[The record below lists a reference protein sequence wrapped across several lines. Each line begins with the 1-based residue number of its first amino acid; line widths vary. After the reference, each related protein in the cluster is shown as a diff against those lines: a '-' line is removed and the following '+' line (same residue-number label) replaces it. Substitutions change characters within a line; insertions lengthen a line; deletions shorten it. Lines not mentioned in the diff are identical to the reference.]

1 MSKKKEHKINHMRK
15 NRVLPISLVTLVSF
29 GISVVAMFM
38 AVGCLWFFAF
48 YVKMNN
54 IYERAEESTYSIAN
68 HVNNQLSKTSSFEKQ
83 VERVIQVDENDKILN
98 TQEIKQELSNFAKLE
113 GYEDVGIWFV
123 GEDSPYSANGH
134 DYMKADGFYQ
144 DFLNGQSGVY
154 SQSNEDNHYLIY
166 TTIWK
171 YNENVSGVIFLVE
184 NSKLSIDG
192 NTSASY
198 TNSAGTYI
206 LDSDN
211 QVVGWIG
218 NDNIKPVDINY
229 EDLTNSELELELTNG
244 VNKEEDIFSDN
255 SKTYLEDSKGFIETS
270 KQNNDDIKLNF
281 NEVYRL
287 IDLNINND
295 SGNFINANLWIESSP
310 GINGWRT
317 ISNQH
322 LVFDDTLSRNSTNGK
337 IHFSAGVYMICD
349 KKIPI
354 ERVYSYANGALD
366 TINGQLE
373 TQIVMFDSKIRD
385 QRLWEKEVENTM
397 EDALKNKEF
406 IVYLQPKYATV
417 TEKLSGA
424 EALVRWIS
432 KEKGFVSPG
441 SFIPIFE
448 KNGFITKLDDYMLE
462 SVAKIQG
469 DWIKEGKE
477 VVPISVNISRI
488 HFSNP
493 NLADH
498 IRDIVDKYDV
508 PHHVIELELTES
520 AFFDDKNILLN
531 TVKKLKEYGFE
542 VSMDDFGA
550 GYSSLNSLKDLPL
563 DIVKLDGEFFRDS
576 DDKERGEIV
585 VRDAISLVKNLN
597 MRIVAEG
604 IETKEQ
610 VEFLALHGCDLI
622 QGYYFAK
629 PMPIDEFQKSA
640 FED

>member
-1 MSKKKEHKINHMRK
+1 MRK

-244 VNKEEDIFSDN
+244 EIGRASC
-255 SKTYLEDSKGFIETS
+255 
-270 KQNNDDIKLNF
+270 
-281 NEVYRL
+281 R
-287 IDLNINND
+287 
-295 SGNFINANLWIESSP
+295 
-310 GINGWRT
+310 
-317 ISNQH
+317 
-322 LVFDDTLSRNSTNGK
+322 
-337 IHFSAGVYMICD
+337 
-349 KKIPI
+349 
-354 ERVYSYANGALD
+354 ERV
-366 TINGQLE
+366 
-373 TQIVMFDSKIRD
+373 
-385 QRLWEKEVENTM
+385 
-397 EDALKNKEF
+397 
-406 IVYLQPKYATV
+406 
-417 TEKLSGA
+417 
-424 EALVRWIS
+424 
-432 KEKGFVSPG
+432 
-441 SFIPIFE
+441 
-448 KNGFITKLDDYMLE
+448 
-462 SVAKIQG
+462 
-469 DWIKEGKE
+469 
-477 VVPISVNISRI
+477 
-488 HFSNP
+488 
-493 NLADH
+493 
-498 IRDIVDKYDV
+498 
-508 PHHVIELELTES
+508 
-520 AFFDDKNILLN
+520 
-531 TVKKLKEYGFE
+531 
-542 VSMDDFGA
+542 
-550 GYSSLNSLKDLPL
+550 
-563 DIVKLDGEFFRDS
+563 
-576 DDKERGEIV
+576 
-585 VRDAISLVKNLN
+585 
-597 MRIVAEG
+597 
-604 IETKEQ
+604 
-610 VEFLALHGCDLI
+610 
-622 QGYYFAK
+622 
-629 PMPIDEFQKSA
+629 
-640 FED
+640 